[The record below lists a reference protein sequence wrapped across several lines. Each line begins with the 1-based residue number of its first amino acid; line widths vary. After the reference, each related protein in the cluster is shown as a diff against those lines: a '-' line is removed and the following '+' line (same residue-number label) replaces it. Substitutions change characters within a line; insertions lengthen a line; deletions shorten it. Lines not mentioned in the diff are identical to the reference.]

1 MNKLLIG
8 SAAAAML
15 AALTPAAAQVAPP
28 PGVAPGTTVMP
39 PMAPRA
45 PVMPMAGPGQPN
57 VMIMTNKTM
66 TRADVSQHVGKLFAH
81 LDANRDGYLTRDE
94 IKARHDK
101 MMAMGPD
108 IEKRLAEHGVQIGDR
123 GAIFDR
129 LDTNRDG
136 NISRQEFTA
145 GHSEVREH
153 RVIVMRDGHDSMAA
167 GPMTPGAMPN
177 MHGGAG
183 MKMRMMHMGGIGF
196 GGKMFDM
203 ADANHDGRVSLG
215 EAQAA
220 ALAHFDRADA
230 NHDGKITPDEHRD
243 MRMMRIERRRQG

>member
-8 SAAAAML
+8 SAAAVLTVAM
-15 AALTPAAAQVAPP
+15 TPALAQVAPP
-28 PGVAPGTTVMP
+28 PGVAQGTSNVA

-45 PVMPMAGPGQPN
+45 PMAPMARPGHPN

-66 TRADVSQHVGKLFAH
+66 TRADVSNHVGKLFAH
-81 LDANRDGYLTRDE
+81 LDTNRDGYLTREE
-94 IKARHDK
+94 IQAQHQK
-101 MMAMGPD
+101 MMTMGPD

-123 GAIFDR
+123 GAIFDK
-129 LDTNRDG
+129 LDANRDG
-136 NISRQEFTA
+136 NISRQEFMA
-145 GHSEVREH
+145 GRSEVRER
-153 RVIVMRDGHDSMAA
+153 RVIVMRDGNA
-167 GPMTPGAMPN
+167 PMTSGAMPH
-177 MHGGAG
+177 MPGQHG
-183 MKMRMMHMGGIGF
+183 MKMRMMHMGGMGF

-203 ADANHDGRVSLG
+203 ADANHDGRVSLA

-230 NHDGKITPDEHRD
+230 NHDGRITPDEHRD

>member
-28 PGVAPGTTVMP
+28 PGVAPGTTIMP

-45 PVMPMAGPGQPN
+45 PMAPMVRRGQPN

-123 GAIFDR
+123 GAIFDQ

-136 NISRQEFTA
+136 NISRQEFMA
-145 GHSEVREH
+145 DHSQVREQ
-153 RVIVMRDGHDSMAA
+153 RVIVMRDGK
-167 GPMTPGAMPN
+167 GPMTPGAMPPC
-177 MHGGAG
+177 
-183 MKMRMMHMGGIGF
+183 
-196 GGKMFDM
+196 
-203 ADANHDGRVSLG
+203 
-215 EAQAA
+215 QASVA
-220 ALAHFDRADA
+220 
-230 NHDGKITPDEHRD
+230 
-243 MRMMRIERRRQG
+243 

>member
-8 SAAAAML
+8 SAGAAML

-28 PGVAPGTTVMP
+28 PGVAPGTTVTP

-45 PVMPMAGPGQPN
+45 PMAPMARPGHPN
-57 VMIMTNKTM
+57 VMIMANKTM
-66 TRADVSQHVGKLFAH
+66 NRADVGDHVTKLFAH

-94 IKARHDK
+94 IQSRHRK
-101 MMAMGPD
+101 TMAMGH
-108 IEKRLAEHGVQIGDR
+108 IEKRLAQHGVQIGDR

-136 NISRQEFTA
+136 NISRQEFMA
-145 GHSEVREH
+145 GHSEVREQ
-153 RVIVMRDGHDSMAA
+153 RVIVMRDGKGQML
-167 GPMTPGAMPN
+167 PGAMPH
-177 MHGGAG
+177 MPGEHG
-183 MKMRMMHMGGIGF
+183 MKMRMMHMGGMGF

-203 ADANHDGRVSLG
+203 ADANHDGRLSLA